1 MWEEDV
7 KTEGK
12 VKKKL
17 TVSGHQFDFI
27 PTHPLRAGTSPCP
40 SKVVPPYSRDP
51 SRAVLY
57 SCFCFVSIKYWT
69 LFLKSFKDNS

>member
-12 VKKKL
+12 AKEEISSI
-17 TVSGHQFDFI
+17 THHFDFI

-40 SKVVPPYSRDP
+40 SKVVPPCIRDP
-51 SRAVLY
+51 SRADLY
-57 SCFCFVSIKYWT
+57 F
-69 LFLKSFKDNS
+69 LFLFFQH